1 MSSKNEE
8 TIKNLEMMKEILME
22 YMRVSYEMNCEMLS
36 KIDVTLYQIVKDE
49 LKNAQKKAPNS

>member
-1 MSSKNEE
+1 MSSNNEE

-49 LKNAQKKAPNS
+49 LKNAQKKAPKN